1 LDNRVVVVVVDH
13 QVVIVVVWVADVV
26 GVIVNEVRS
35 KLSQI

>member
-26 GVIVNEVRS
+26 GVIVNEVRT

>member
-1 LDNRVVVVVVDH
+1 LDNQVVVVVVDH